1 MVEIAI
7 CILIFSIYT
16 IITYY
21 IIVLSAFG
29 TCRVGVE
36 GEKEE
41 ETDLPLI
48 RWNMWEVNI
57 NKQAT
62 DLGVKVCT
70 QPFIV

>member
-48 RWNMWEVNI
+48 RWNM
-57 NKQAT
+57 
-62 DLGVKVCT
+62 
-70 QPFIV
+70 